1 MAVIKVSMA
10 VRKNVNVFVLHL
22 TIDVKCSIITIE
34 REVMTMQLTLDDLT
48 LMIKEMK
55 KNNVTQLNLDISMN
69 DWDDVESIDF
79 DMWADKKFIKTVL
92 TKTC

>member
-1 MAVIKVSMA
+1 MAVKKIA
-10 VRKNVNVFVLHL
+10 NVFVLHL
-22 TIDVKCSIITIE
+22 TTDVKYSIITIE

-48 LMIKEMK
+48 LMIEEME

>member
-1 MAVIKVSMA
+1 MVE
-10 VRKNVNVFVLHL
+10 RKIANVFVLHL
-22 TIDVKCSIITIE
+22 TTDVKCSIITIE

>member
-1 MAVIKVSMA
+1 MA

-22 TIDVKCSIITIE
+22 TTDVKCSIITIE

-48 LMIKEMK
+48 LMIEEMK

>member
-1 MAVIKVSMA
+1 MA

-22 TIDVKCSIITIE
+22 TTDVKCSIITIE

>member
-1 MAVIKVSMA
+1 MAA
-10 VRKNVNVFVLHL
+10 RKNVNVFVLHL
-22 TIDVKCSIITIE
+22 TSDVKYSIITIE

>member
-1 MAVIKVSMA
+1 
-10 VRKNVNVFVLHL
+10 
-22 TIDVKCSIITIE
+22 
-34 REVMTMQLTLDDLT
+34 MQLTLDDLT
-48 LMIKEMK
+48 LMIEEMK
-55 KNNVTQLNLDISMN
+55 KNNATHLNLDISMN

>member
-1 MAVIKVSMA
+1 
-10 VRKNVNVFVLHL
+10 
-22 TIDVKCSIITIE
+22 
-34 REVMTMQLTLDDLT
+34 MQLTLDDLT

>member
-1 MAVIKVSMA
+1 MA
-10 VRKNVNVFVLHL
+10 VRKIANVFVLHL
-22 TIDVKCSIITIE
+22 TTDVKCSIITIE

>member
-1 MAVIKVSMA
+1 
-10 VRKNVNVFVLHL
+10 
-22 TIDVKCSIITIE
+22 
-34 REVMTMQLTLDDLT
+34 MQLTLDDLT

-55 KNNVTQLNLDISMN
+55 KNNATQLNLDISMN

>member
-1 MAVIKVSMA
+1 
-10 VRKNVNVFVLHL
+10 
-22 TIDVKCSIITIE
+22 
-34 REVMTMQLTLDDLT
+34 MQLTLDDLT
-48 LMIKEMK
+48 LMIEEMK

>member
-1 MAVIKVSMA
+1 MA

-22 TIDVKCSIITIE
+22 TTDVKCNIITIE

-69 DWDDVESIDF
+69 DWNDVESIDF

>member
-1 MAVIKVSMA
+1 MS
-10 VRKNVNVFVLHL
+10 
-22 TIDVKCSIITIE
+22 E
-34 REVMTMQLTLDDLT
+34 
-48 LMIKEMK
+48 EMK

>member
-1 MAVIKVSMA
+1 MGA
-10 VRKNVNVFVLHL
+10 RKNVNVFVLHL
-22 TIDVKCSIITIE
+22 TTDVKCSIITIE